1 MKKNQRIN
9 DYFIV
14 KHPVECTHHAHTHT
28 LSHKHTHT
36 HTHTHTHMVE
46 KIWVKTIEKLGHPS
60 SDADISSR

>member
-28 LSHKHTHT
+28 HGGKDLS
-36 HTHTHTHMVE
+36 E
-46 KIWVKTIEKLGHPS
+46 NNREAQPS
-60 SDADISSR
+60 IL